1 MARRQASEQVGKF
14 YKRSILM
21 QRFMHILLLVFT
33 GGLLL
38 LPSGCSTR
46 PEEARQVA
54 YRLKWLFNI
63 SVVGDLHA
71 GARGYFADQG
81 LTVTIKPGGPE
92 RDAIK
97 ELEVGRAQFG
107 VASADQVIRALAK
120 GAPIVVIGQLFQ
132 RNPLQWLY
140 RAAADEIDKP
150 QDLKGK
156 TIGITHGGNDETI
169 MRALLAQYGI
179 ADREV
184 DLYSVR
190 YDYTPFYRGSVNLWP
205 VYQNAEGIV
214 IAEKLSQEGEGVR
227 FFNPDVFGIRFAA
240 NSIVTTRQILEEQPE
255 LVTKFMAA
263 LLRGWQEALAPSHA
277 AQALATLRKYDRDT
291 PPEILDR
298 QLAATRQLMMPPS
311 GTVFGAIDV
320 AAWKQTE
327 KIMLGQQLI
336 GAPVGVENFLHP
348 QAVSPVR

>member
-1 MARRQASEQVGKF
+1 
-14 YKRSILM
+14 M
-21 QRFMHILLLVFT
+21 QRSLFLLLFT
-33 GGLLL
+33 FACGLLL
-38 LPSGCSTR
+38 LPSGCNTR
-46 PEEARQVA
+46 PEESQQVA

-71 GARGYFADQG
+71 EARGYFADQG
-81 LTVTIKPGGPE
+81 LTVAIKPGGPE

-97 ELEVGRAQFG
+97 ELELGRAQFG

-140 RAAADEIDKP
+140 RAASDKIDKP

-169 MRALLAQYGI
+169 MRALLARYGI

-190 YDYTPFYRGSVNLWP
+190 YDYTPFYRGTVNLWP

-214 IAEKLSQEGEGVR
+214 IAEKLSQEGERVR
-227 FFNPDVFGIRFAA
+227 FFNPDIFNIRFAA
-240 NSIVTTRQILEEQPE
+240 NSIVTTRRILEEQPE
-255 LVTKFMAA
+255 LVAKFMAA
-263 LLRGWQEALAPSHA
+263 LLLGWQEALAPTHA
-277 AQALATLRKYDRDT
+277 AQALATLRKYDQDT
-291 PPEILDR
+291 PPEILHR
-298 QLAATRQLMMPPS
+298 QLEATRRLMMPPP

-327 KIMLGQQLI
+327 KIMLEQQLI
-336 GAPVGVENFLHP
+336 SAPVGVENFLYP
-348 QAVSPVR
+348 QAASPGK